1 MTYDLTHIAD
11 VRPISVDDYAAVR
24 YLHASSIRA
33 FAAERLTIDEVDAL
47 LDYIHSPEYV
57 DKLLTSDPVGAWI
70 EGELAASSGWSVAD
84 DTGHSARI
92 TQLHVSPL
100 FSRCGL
106 GRLMLQVAEDR
117 AQSGGFMQI
126 GVRAIASG
134 AAFLVHQGYEVTS
147 HGVQPLPSGVSVP
160 VVFLRKSRS
169 IMPVLE
175 RTIGRQ
181 PSPLRLVTIN

>member
-1 MTYDLTHIAD
+1 MTYDLSHIAD
-11 VRPISVDDYAAVR
+11 VRPISVDDYASVR

-33 FAAERLTIDEVDAL
+33 YAAERLTADEVDAL
-47 LDYIHSPEYV
+47 LDYIHSPEYI
-57 DKLLTSDPVGAWI
+57 DKMVSSDPVGAWI

-100 FSRCGL
+100 FGRCGL

-117 AQSGGFMQI
+117 AFSGGFMQI

-134 AAFLVHQGYEVTS
+134 AAFLVHQGYEITS

-160 VVFLRKSRS
+160 VVFLRKLQSVTPMVDRS
-169 IMPVLE
+169 VL
-175 RTIGRQ
+175 RQ
-181 PSPLRLVTIN
+181 FSAARLMTIN

>member
-1 MTYDLTHIAD
+1 MTYDLSGLAD
-11 VRPISVDDYAAVR
+11 VRPIGVDDYATVR

-47 LDYIHSPEYV
+47 LDYIHSPEYI
-57 DKLLTSDPVGAWI
+57 DKLHSSDPMGAWI
-70 EGELAASSGWSVAD
+70 EGELAATSGWSVAD

-100 FSRCGL
+100 FGRAGL

-117 AQSGGFMQI
+117 AMTGGFMQI

-134 AAFLVHQGYEVTS
+134 AAFLTHLGYEITS
-147 HGVQPLPSGVSVP
+147 HGVQPLPAGVSIP
-160 VVFLRKSRS
+160 VVFLRKMQSMNPMIDR
-169 IMPVLE
+169 LAN
-175 RTIGRQ
+175 R
-181 PSPLRLVTIN
+181 PSALPRLVTIN